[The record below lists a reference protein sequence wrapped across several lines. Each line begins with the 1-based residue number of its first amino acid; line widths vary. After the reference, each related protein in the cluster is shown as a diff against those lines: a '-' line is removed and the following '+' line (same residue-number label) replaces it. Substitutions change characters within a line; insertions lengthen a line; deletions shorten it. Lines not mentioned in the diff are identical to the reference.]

1 MNGVHVRTEALLS
14 CSDDGGCVSVC
25 PILIGDSRD
34 CLRSLH
40 AGYGNDDYAPSEW
53 EGAIHLSTG
62 RAEWHVSFNRPAGW
76 RLKRDLKVAL
86 GRAWH
91 WQLPRRFRDVQSI
104 RSGDAG
110 RAVIPAERL
119 WSARWD
125 EAPTV
130 ATPKWLDVMS
140 AGWTNGRV
148 VQFCSDGIVCID
160 VSDIVF
166 ADGPRLDAAL
176 AQIVECL
183 VHDES
188 VWSRIR
194 FATGSHYF
202 QLRGDGWTQLDIAG
216 EVHMRNN
223 RRVRQTTFGTDASLE
238 LP

>member
-1 MNGVHVRTEALLS
+1 MTGVHMRTEALLT

-40 AGYGNDDYAPSEW
+40 AGYGGDDYAPSEW
-53 EGAIHLSTG
+53 EGAIHLNSG
-62 RAEWHVSFNRPAGW
+62 RVEWHVSFNRPAGW
-76 RLKRDLKVAL
+76 RLKRDVKAAL

-91 WQLPRRFRDVQSI
+91 WQLPRRFREVRSI

-110 RAVIPAERL
+110 RAVVPAERL
-119 WSARWD
+119 WGARWD
-125 EAPTV
+125 DAPTI
-130 ATPKWLDVMS
+130 ATPKWLGVMS
-140 AGWTNGRV
+140 ASWTNGRV
-148 VQFCSDGIVCID
+148 VQFCGDGIVCID